1 MPKIRGRYI
10 QIILYLLEQKY
21 PVSASEILKE
31 LNININTFRKD
42 ISQIEGLL
50 RENGL
55 SLIIKPKIGLR
66 LVGSP
71 ENIENLRKR
80 LNSLGNKTF
89 PRKKKVWYIAGIF
102 LLSERIPTIEDLC
115 EILDISRPTVIE
127 CIKEVNNW
135 LSDKGIIL
143 LSKPGFG
150 YFIKGK
156 EEDIRDAFVE
166 AFENYS
172 DVEFQK
178 MARAFSEGNFKLKLK
193 LSVLEHTDWGAIGKL
208 IEDVQARIGK
218 RFTEEDV
225 LALAITVALS
235 VRRIKE
241 GHAITFEPKEVRAV
255 LANPISPIIESG
267 ISAINDQLQVEFAD
281 SEIAYLALRFVSSK
295 AQTIEGTGKFIA
307 APRFQQIAE
316 EIAQLTNELLGSTIN
331 KEDEFVSML
340 AYHLES
346 TITKINIGAKMENPS
361 LGEVK
366 KEYPIAYAIA
376 ERVSKRIEDSFHLK
390 IPDEEKGYIAMYI
403 AVSLEKIRQPRKK
416 KVAVICPMG
425 LVTSKLL
432 YYELMNEIPEI
443 EIVQVGPIK
452 ELEEGKIQQMVDLII
467 STVPVY
473 NVNIPHVVVS
483 PMLQQEDKK
492 RIREMLKTGRGNLTG
507 NIAEEDVFDKSLI
520 FPRISVN
527 SSREVIELLES
538 ALVKQG
544 FAKEGAVRGALS
556 REEKYPTG
564 LNMDIPIA
572 IPHGGPE
579 FTIRK
584 GFAIATLKNPVKF
597 REMGNSAKV
606 LDVRIV
612 IVPALTG
619 NEEDGNGFY
628 ELIQKLKDYKLTH
641 ALLQY
646 CSSQDIKR
654 VLRQLLYK

>member
-1 MPKIRGRYI
+1 MSKIRGRHI
-10 QIILYLLEQKY
+10 QIVLYLLEQKY

-31 LNININTFRKD
+31 LDINVNTFRKD

-55 SLIIKPKIGLR
+55 SLLNKPKMGLKV
-66 LVGSP
+66 VGSP
-71 ENIENLRKR
+71 ERIENLRKK
-80 LNSLGNKTF
+80 LNSPGDKILS
-89 PRKKKVWYIAGIF
+89 RKEKIWYMAGIF

-115 EILDISRPTVIE
+115 EILAISRPTVVE
-127 CIKEVNNW
+127 CIQEVNNW
-135 LSDKGIIL
+135 LSDKGIKL
-143 LSKPGFG
+143 LSKAGVG
-150 YFIKGK
+150 YSIEGK

-166 AFENYS
+166 AFENFS
-172 DVEFQK
+172 GLEFQK
-178 MARAFSEGNFKLKLK
+178 MARTFSEGNFRLKLGI
-193 LSVLEHTDWGAIGKL
+193 LEDTDLDTMNEL
-208 IEDVQARIGK
+208 IEDVQAQIGK
-218 RFTEEDV
+218 KFTDEDALV
-225 LALAITVALS
+225 LAITIALS
-235 VRRIKE
+235 VRRIKK
-241 GHAITFEPKEVRAV
+241 GHAIAFETKEVRAV
-255 LANPISPIIESG
+255 LSNPISPVIRNS
-267 ISAINDQLQVEFAD
+267 ISIVENRFQMKFTD
-281 SEIAYLALRFVSSK
+281 SEVAYLVLKFVSSRT
-295 AQTIEGTGKFIA
+295 QRIEGTDSFIA
-307 APRFQQIAE
+307 TPRFKQIAE
-316 EIAQLTNELLGSTIN
+316 EIAQLTNELLGSTIK

-346 TITKINIGAKMENPS
+346 TITKINMGAKIENLA

-376 ERVSKRIEDSFHLK
+376 ERASKRIEDSFRLR
-390 IPDEEKGYIAMYI
+390 IPDEEKGYIAMYV
-403 AVSLEKIRQPRKK
+403 AASLEKIRQPRKK
-416 KVAVICPMG
+416 KVAVICPLG

-443 EIVQVGPIK
+443 EIVQVGSIK

-473 NVNIPHVVVS
+473 NVNMPHVVVS
-483 PMLQQEDKK
+483 PVLQQEDKR
-492 RIREMLKTGRGNLTG
+492 RIREMLKTGRGNLVG
-507 NIAEEDVFDKSLI
+507 SIAEEGVFDKSLI
-520 FPRISVN
+520 FLQISVN

-564 LNMDIPIA
+564 INTDIPIA
-572 IPHGGPE
+572 IPHGGSE

-619 NEEDGNGFY
+619 KEEDGKEFY
-628 ELIQKLKDYKLTH
+628 EVIQELRDHKV
-641 ALLQY
+641 ANELLQCY
-646 CSSQDIKR
+646 SSQTIER
-654 VLRQLLYK
+654 VFRRFARLSE

>member
-1 MPKIRGRYI
+1 MLKIRGRHI
-10 QIILYLLEQKY
+10 QIILYLLEQNY

-31 LNININTFRKD
+31 LSININTFRKD
-42 ISQIEGLL
+42 ISQIEDLL

-55 SLIIKPKIGLR
+55 SLITKPKIGLR
-66 LVGSP
+66 IVGSP
-71 ENIENLRKR
+71 ENIENLRKE
-80 LNSLGNKTF
+80 LNSLGNKTL

-102 LLSERIPTIEDLC
+102 LLSERIPIIEDLC

-127 CIKEVNNW
+127 CVKEVNNW

-166 AFENYS
+166 AFENFS

-178 MARAFSEGNFKLKLK
+178 MARAFAEGNFKLKLGI
-193 LSVLEHTDWGAIGKL
+193 LENTDLGTMEKF
-208 IEDVQARIGK
+208 IEDVQAQIGR
-218 RFTEEDV
+218 RFTDENA
-225 LALAITVALS
+225 LALAITVAVS
-235 VRRIKE
+235 VRRIKK
-241 GHAITFEPKEVRAV
+241 GHAITLETKEVRAV
-255 LANPISPIIESG
+255 LSNPISPVIRNS
-267 ISAINDQLQVEFAD
+267 ISVVENQFQVKFTD
-281 SEIAYLALRFVSSK
+281 SDVAYLALKFVSPK
-295 AQTIEGTGKFIA
+295 TQRIEGTGNSIA
-307 APRFQQIAE
+307 TPRFKQIAE

-346 TITKINIGAKMENPS
+346 TITKMNIGAKMENPA

-366 KEYPIAYAIA
+366 KEYPIAYAVA

-390 IPDEEKGYIAMYI
+390 IPDEEKGYIAMYV

-416 KVAVICPMG
+416 KVAVICPVG
-425 LVTSKLL
+425 LVTSTLL

-443 EIVQVGPIK
+443 EIVHVGSIK
-452 ELEEGKIQQMVDLII
+452 ELEEGKIQQVVDLII

-507 NIAEEDVFDKSLI
+507 NIAEEGVFDKSLI
-520 FPRISVN
+520 FPQISVN

-544 FAKEGAVRGALS
+544 LAKEGAVRGALS

-597 REMGNSAKV
+597 REMGNLAKA

-619 NEEDGNGFY
+619 KEEDGNGFY
-628 ELIQKLKDYKLTH
+628 ELIQELKDYKLAH
-641 ALLQY
+641 ALLQC
-646 CSSQDIKR
+646 CSSQDIER
-654 VLRQLLYK
+654 VLRQLLRK

>member
-1 MPKIRGRYI
+1 MFKMKGRHI
-10 QIILYLLEQKY
+10 QVILYLLEQNY
-21 PVSASEILKE
+21 AVSASEILKE

-42 ISQIEGLL
+42 IPQIEGLL

-55 SLIIKPKIGLR
+55 SLINQRKTGLR
-66 LVGSP
+66 IVGSA
-71 ENIENLRKR
+71 ENIENLRKK
-80 LNSLGNKTF
+80 LNSLGNKTL
-89 PRKKKVWYIAGIF
+89 PRKKKIWYIAETI

-166 AFENYS
+166 AFENFS

-178 MARAFSEGNFKLKLK
+178 MARAFTEGNFKLKLGI
-193 LSVLEHTDWGAIGKL
+193 LENTDLGTMGKF
-208 IEDVQARIGK
+208 IEDVQAQIGR
-218 RFTEEDV
+218 RFTDEDA

-235 VRRIKE
+235 VRRIKK
-241 GHAITFEPKEVRAV
+241 GHAITFETKEVRAI
-255 LANPISPIIESG
+255 LSNPISPVIRNS
-267 ISAINDQLQVEFAD
+267 ISVVENQFQVKFTD
-281 SEIAYLALRFVSSK
+281 SDVAYLVLKFVSSK
-295 AQTIEGTGKFIA
+295 TQRIEGIGNCIA
-307 APRFQQIAE
+307 TLRFKQIAE
-316 EIAQLTNELLGSTIN
+316 EIVQLTNELLGSTIN

-346 TITKINIGAKMENPS
+346 TITKINIGAKMENPA

-366 KEYPIAYAIA
+366 KEYPIAYAVA
-376 ERVSKRIEDSFHLK
+376 ERVSKRIEDSFHLQ
-390 IPDEEKGYIAMYI
+390 IPDEEKGYIAMYVAI
-403 AVSLEKIRQPRKK
+403 CLEKVRQPRKK

-432 YYELMNEIPEI
+432 YYQLMNEIPEI
-443 EIVQVGPIK
+443 EIVQVGAIK

-492 RIREMLKTGRGNLTG
+492 RIREMLKTGRGNLMG
-507 NIAEEDVFDKSLI
+507 NIGEEGMFDKSLI
-520 FPRISVN
+520 FPQISVN

-597 REMGNSAKV
+597 REMGNLAKA

-619 NEEDGNGFY
+619 KEEDGNGFY
-628 ELIQKLKDYKLTH
+628 ELIQKLKDYKLAH
-641 ALLQY
+641 ALLQC
-646 CSSQDIKR
+646 CSSQGIER
-654 VLRQLLYK
+654 VLRQLLRK

>member
-1 MPKIRGRYI
+1 MKGRHI
-10 QIILYLLEQKY
+10 QVILYLLEQNY
-21 PVSASEILKE
+21 AVSASEILKE

-42 ISQIEGLL
+42 IPQIEGLL

-55 SLIIKPKIGLR
+55 SLINQRKTGLR
-66 LVGSP
+66 IVGSA
-71 ENIENLRKR
+71 ENIENLRKK
-80 LNSLGNKTF
+80 LNSLGNKTL
-89 PRKKKVWYIAGIF
+89 PRKKKIWYIAETI

-166 AFENYS
+166 AFENFS

-178 MARAFSEGNFKLKLK
+178 MARAFTEGNFKLKLGI
-193 LSVLEHTDWGAIGKL
+193 LENTDLGTMGKF
-208 IEDVQARIGK
+208 IEDVQAQIGR
-218 RFTEEDV
+218 RFTDEDA

-235 VRRIKE
+235 VRRIKK
-241 GHAITFEPKEVRAV
+241 GHAITFETKEVRAI
-255 LANPISPIIESG
+255 LSNPISPVIRNS
-267 ISAINDQLQVEFAD
+267 ISVVENQFQVKFTD
-281 SEIAYLALRFVSSK
+281 SDVAYLVLKFVSSK
-295 AQTIEGTGKFIA
+295 TQRIEGIGNCIA
-307 APRFQQIAE
+307 TLRFKQIAE
-316 EIAQLTNELLGSTIN
+316 EIVQLTNELLGSTIN

-346 TITKINIGAKMENPS
+346 TITKINIGAKMENPA

-366 KEYPIAYAIA
+366 KEYPIAYAVA
-376 ERVSKRIEDSFHLK
+376 ERVSKRIEDSFHLQ
-390 IPDEEKGYIAMYI
+390 IPDEEKGYIAMYVAI
-403 AVSLEKIRQPRKK
+403 CLEKVRQPRKK

-432 YYELMNEIPEI
+432 YYQLMNEIPEI
-443 EIVQVGPIK
+443 EIVQVGAIK

-492 RIREMLKTGRGNLTG
+492 RIREMLKTGRGNLMG
-507 NIAEEDVFDKSLI
+507 NIGEEGMFDKSLI
-520 FPRISVN
+520 FPQISVN

-597 REMGNSAKV
+597 REMGNLAKA

-619 NEEDGNGFY
+619 KEEDGNGFY
-628 ELIQKLKDYKLTH
+628 ELIQKLKDYKLAH
-641 ALLQY
+641 ALLQC
-646 CSSQDIKR
+646 CSSQGIER
-654 VLRQLLYK
+654 VLRQLLRK

>member
-1 MPKIRGRYI
+1 MPKIRGRHI

-31 LNININTFRKD
+31 LDINVNTFRKD

-55 SLIIKPKIGLR
+55 SLITKPKVGLKI
-66 LVGSP
+66 VGPP
-71 ENIENLRKR
+71 EKIENLRKE

-89 PRKKKVWYIAGIF
+89 PRKKKVWYLAGIF

-115 EILDISRPTVIE
+115 EILDISSPTVIE
-127 CIKEVNNW
+127 CIKEVKNW
-135 LSDKGIIL
+135 LSYKGIIL

-166 AFENYS
+166 AFENFS

-178 MARAFSEGNFKLKLK
+178 MARAFAEGNFKLKLGI
-193 LSVLEHTDWGAIGKL
+193 LENTDLGTMEKF
-208 IEDVQARIGK
+208 IEDVQTQIGR

-225 LALAITVALS
+225 LTLAITVAVS
-235 VRRIKE
+235 VRRIKK
-241 GHAITFEPKEVRAV
+241 GHAITFETKEVRAV
-255 LANPISPIIESG
+255 LSNPISPVIRNS
-267 ISAINDQLQVEFAD
+267 ISVVENQFQVKFTD
-281 SEIAYLALRFVSSK
+281 SDVAYLALKFVSSK
-295 AQTIEGTGKFIA
+295 TQRIEGTGNFIA
-307 APRFQQIAE
+307 TPRFKQIAE

-366 KEYPIAYAIA
+366 KEYPIAYAVA
-376 ERVSKRIEDSFHLK
+376 ERVSKRIEDSFHLQ
-390 IPDEEKGYIAMYI
+390 IPDEEKGYIAMYV

-507 NIAEEDVFDKSLI
+507 NIAEEGVFDKSLI
-520 FPRISVN
+520 FPQISVN

-544 FAKEGAVRGALS
+544 FAKEGVVRGALS

-564 LNMDIPIA
+564 INMDIPIA

-597 REMGNSAKV
+597 REMGNSAKA

-612 IVPALTG
+612 IVPTLTG
-619 NEEDGNGFY
+619 KEEDGNGFY

-641 ALLQY
+641 ALLQC
-646 CSSQDIKR
+646 CSSQDIER
-654 VLRQLLYK
+654 VLRQLLHK

>member
-66 LVGSP
+66 IVGSP
-71 ENIENLRKR
+71 ENIENLRKK
-80 LNSLGNKTF
+80 LNSLGNKTL
-89 PRKKKVWYIAGIF
+89 PRKKKIWYIAETI

-115 EILDISRPTVIE
+115 EMLDISRPTVVE
-127 CIKEVNNW
+127 YIKEVNNW

-143 LSKPGFG
+143 LHKPGCG

-166 AFENYS
+166 AFENFS

-178 MARAFSEGNFKLKLK
+178 MARAFTEGNFKLKLGI
-193 LSVLEHTDWGAIGKL
+193 LENTDLGTMGKF
-208 IEDVQARIGK
+208 IEDVQAQIGR
-218 RFTEEDV
+218 RFTDEDA

-235 VRRIKE
+235 VRRIKK
-241 GHAITFEPKEVRAV
+241 GHAITFETKEVRAI
-255 LANPISPIIESG
+255 LSNPISPVIRNS
-267 ISAINDQLQVEFAD
+267 ISVVENQFQVKFTD
-281 SEIAYLALRFVSSK
+281 SDVAYLVLKFVSSK
-295 AQTIEGTGKFIA
+295 TQRIEGIGNCIA
-307 APRFQQIAE
+307 TLRFKQIAE
-316 EIAQLTNELLGSTIN
+316 EIVQLTNELLGSTIN

-346 TITKINIGAKMENPS
+346 TITKINIGAKMENS
-361 LGEVK
+361 ALGEVK
-366 KEYPIAYAIA
+366 KEYPIAYAVA
-376 ERVSKRIEDSFHLK
+376 ERVSKRIEDSFHLQ
-390 IPDEEKGYIAMYI
+390 IPDEEKGYIAMYVAI
-403 AVSLEKIRQPRKK
+403 CLEKVRQPRKK
-416 KVAVICPMG
+416 KVVVICPMG

-432 YYELMNEIPEI
+432 YYQLMNEIPEI
-443 EIVQVGPIK
+443 DIVQVGAIK

-492 RIREMLKTGRGNLTG
+492 RIREMLKTGRGNLMG
-507 NIAEEDVFDKSLI
+507 NIGEEGMFDKSLI
-520 FPRISVN
+520 FPQISVN